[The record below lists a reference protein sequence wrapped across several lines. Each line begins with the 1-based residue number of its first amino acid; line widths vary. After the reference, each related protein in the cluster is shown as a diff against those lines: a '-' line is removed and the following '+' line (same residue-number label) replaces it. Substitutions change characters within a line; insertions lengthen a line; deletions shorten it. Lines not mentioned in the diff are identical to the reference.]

1 MTQPLALMTGDR
13 PPPPARDTR
22 TFHYVVQ
29 NIDDIASV
37 YGHGLAGRVLVE
49 VAARAD
55 LAFANR
61 SWPAVIEAWGVTLVC
76 YDFDDGVDD
85 WTMLETSLVKI
96 CGDAIVVAGHDV
108 FVSLTLLE
116 MSKIA
121 HLATSRPRARMV
133 NAFEFRGDM
142 CVAASVF
149 RALTRSGIY
158 FSEDRVAAS
167 DGGPDLYRPL
177 SPHVVYGD
185 GCEVSAQQV
194 DARNFI
200 RALERVGLTRVFD
213 RMVVLAAIDRLR
225 HRPEETLGCSISA
238 LSAIDDVWWHSTLVT
253 LSAQPSIA
261 ARLILE
267 IERLHLLAHPEPV
280 ALFAAALRARGCRV
294 AIGDFD
300 GAGVALALARDGV
313 IDLIKID
320 AGRDAHAQPATR
332 RAEVGALIRQAGHL
346 QAAVVAA
353 NVENET
359 DFAEVLSAGAR
370 WVHGPFIG

>member
-1 MTQPLALMTGDR
+1 MTQPVALMTTDR
-13 PPPPARDTR
+13 PALADKGTR
-22 TFHYVVQ
+22 TFHYVIQ
-29 NIDDIASV
+29 NIDDIVSV

-85 WTMLETSLVKI
+85 WTMLESSLVAI
-96 CGDAIVVAGHDV
+96 CGDAIVVGGHAV

-116 MSKIA
+116 MSNIA
-121 HLATSRPRARMV
+121 RLATSRQRGRMV

-142 CVAASVF
+142 CVAASIY
-149 RALTRSGIY
+149 RALARSGIY
-158 FSEDRVAAS
+158 FSEGRVTAS
-167 DGGPDLYRPL
+167 DGGADLYRPL
-177 SPHVVYGD
+177 LPHVVYGD
-185 GCEVSAQQV
+185 GHEIADRQV
-194 DARNFI
+194 NARDFI
-200 RALERVGLTRVFD
+200 VALDRVGLTRVFD
-213 RMVVLAAIDRLR
+213 RIVVLAAIDRLR
-225 HRPEETLGCSISA
+225 HHPEETLGCSISA
-238 LSAIDDVWWHSTLVT
+238 LSAIDDVWWHSTLVI
-253 LSAQPSIA
+253 LSAQPAIA
-261 ARLILE
+261 ARLIVE

-300 GAGVALALARDGV
+300 GTAAALALARDGV

-320 AGRDAHAQPATR
+320 AGRGTDGRPATR
-332 RAEVGALIRQAGHL
+332 RADVNALIRQASHL

-359 DFAEVLSAGAR
+359 DFAEVLAAGAR